1 MFLDASY
8 KNEEINNKNNIAIT
22 NIKQRKISMSGIT
35 TRGNLNSS
43 DPYNLY
49 YDINVVTDYDPTLTG
64 DTSPALTF
72 TETRQNP
79 IINYPEDYL
88 LSVVRFTLDSPTL
101 PIWSPDVLLGQG
113 NTNPNKLIYS
123 FAMKVVDYAVP
134 AAPVTYY
141 QTTPSSWIFIPD
153 DLTLPPPTAPFVFQN
168 LQDPY
173 YYVYEF
179 SKALAIMNNALK
191 ASFTA
196 MNAVL
201 TANLQ
206 PVIGNTS
213 ATPSA
218 IFQNYCPQMT
228 YDPNQELFSINF
240 PLVPPAL
247 ATVAPPYTYDT
258 YDQNLPLN
266 NANVPGTFTGR
277 VISLYMNTPAYILL
291 NSIPTRFQGN
301 DIVNLTRGTEYEI
314 VAYNNQ
320 YQNTTGGSRP
330 TFPLT
335 PVSTATASI
344 PQITV
349 PQENSTTILWS
360 PVQSLVFST
369 SLLPVQN
376 TLLSKPVIFNFWNG
390 TVSKPVGGNSNN
402 NVTAP
407 VLTDFELQGATGTS
421 SQVRITYTPTAEY
434 RMLDLRGTTPVNAVE
449 VSVFW
454 KDKFSNLHRFQ
465 LGVGC
470 VASIKIL
477 FRRKD
482 FYNARVD

>member
-1 MFLDASY
+1 
-8 KNEEINNKNNIAIT
+8 
-22 NIKQRKISMSGIT
+22 MSGIT

-64 DTSPALTF
+64 ETAPPLTF

-79 IINYPEDYL
+79 IISYPEDYL

-101 PIWSPDVLLGQG
+101 PIWSPDVLLGVGQ
-113 NTNPNKLIYS
+113 TNPNKLIQS
-123 FAMKVVDYAVP
+123 FSMSVTDYAVP
-134 AAPVTYY
+134 ATPVTYY
-141 QTTPSSWIFIPD
+141 VTTPSNWEFIPD
-153 DLTLPPPTAPFVFQN
+153 DLTARVPTAPFVFQN

-179 SKALAIMNNALK
+179 SRALAIMNNALK
-191 ASFTA
+191 ATFTA
-196 MNAVL
+196 MNQVL
-201 TANLQ
+201 LAQTPAK
-206 PVIGNTS
+206 PIIGNT
-213 ATPSA
+213 AGTPTE
-218 IFQNYCPQMT
+218 IYQNYCPQMT
-228 YDPNQELFSINF
+228 YDPAAEIFSMNL
-240 PLVPPAL
+240 PLCPPAL
-247 ATVAPPYTYDT
+247 ATTSTPFTYDT
-258 YDQNLPLN
+258 YDQNLPLMN
-266 NANVPGTFTGR
+266 NLVPVPTPAQVFTGR
-277 VISLYMNTPAYILL
+277 VIKVYMNSAAWTLL
-291 NSIPTRFQGN
+291 NSFPTIYNGN
-301 DIVNLTRGTEYEI
+301 DAVNLARGTEYTL

-330 TFPLT
+330 TYPLV
-335 PVSTATASI
+335 PFGATGGPPAVLPAAI
-344 PQITV
+344 PQIVV

-360 PVQSLVFST
+360 PVQSIVFST

-407 VLTDFELQGATGTS
+407 VLTDFELQGASGTS

-454 KDKFSNLHRFQ
+454 KDKFANLHRFQ
-465 LGVGC
+465 LAPGC

>member
-1 MFLDASY
+1 M
-8 KNEEINNKNNIAIT
+8 EINNKNKKRIT

-64 DTSPALTF
+64 DTAPALTF

-101 PIWSPDVLLGQG
+101 PIWSPDVLLAAGQ
-113 NTNPNKLIYS
+113 NDPNKLIYS
-123 FAMKVVDYAVP
+123 FTMKVVDYAVP

-141 QTTPSSWIFIPD
+141 TTAAAGGPTNWQFIPD
-153 DLTLPPPTAPFVFQN
+153 DLTLPVPVAPFVFQTLSN
-168 LQDPY
+168 PY

-179 SKALAIMNNALK
+179 SRALAIMNNAVK
-191 ASFTA
+191 TA
-196 MNAVL
+196 FNRMNATL
-201 TANLQ
+201 TAALQ
-206 PVIGNTS
+206 PVIGNTA
-213 ATPSA
+213 ATPVA
-218 IFQNYCPQMT
+218 IYQNYCPQFT
-228 YDPNQELFSINF
+228 YDPAAELFSINM
-240 PLVPPAL
+240 PLCPPAL
-247 ATVAPPYTYDT
+247 ATTATPYIYDT
-258 YDQNLPLN
+258 YDQNLPLIN
-266 NANVPGTFTGR
+266 IANPATFTGR
-277 VISLYMNTPAYILL
+277 VISLYMNTPAWTLL
-291 NSIPTRFQGN
+291 NSIPTTFQGN
-301 DIVNLTRGTEYEI
+301 DAPNLARGTEYEI
-314 VAYNNQ
+314 VCYNNQ

-330 TFPLT
+330 TFPLI

-360 PVQSLVFST
+360 PVQSIVFST

-390 TVSKPVGGNSNN
+390 TTSKPVGGSSNN

-434 RMLDLRGTTPVNAVE
+434 RMLDLRGTTPVSAVE

>member
-1 MFLDASY
+1 
-8 KNEEINNKNNIAIT
+8 
-22 NIKQRKISMSGIT
+22 MSGIT

-64 DTSPALTF
+64 DTAPALTF

-79 IINYPEDYL
+79 IISYPEDYL

-101 PIWSPDVLLGQG
+101 PIWSPDVLLGVGQ
-113 NTNPNKLIYS
+113 TDPNKLIQS
-123 FAMKVVDYAVP
+123 FSMSVTDYAIP
-134 AAPVTYY
+134 ATPVEYY
-141 QTTPSSWIFIPD
+141 VTTPSNWEFIPD
-153 DLTLPPPTAPFVFQN
+153 DLTVPAPAAPFVFQN

-179 SKALAIMNNALK
+179 SRALAIMNNALV
-191 ASFTA
+191 ATFTA

-201 TANLQ
+201 TAAAK
-206 PVIGNTS
+206 PVIGNTA
-213 ATPSA
+213 ATPLA
-218 IFQNYCPQMT
+218 IYQNYCPQFT
-228 YDPNQELFSINF
+228 YDPAAEIFTISL
-240 PLVPPAL
+240 PLSPPAL
-247 ATVAPPYTYDT
+247 SGVATPFTYDT
-258 YDQNLPLN
+258 YDQNLPLL
-266 NANVPGTFTGR
+266 NAAVPGSFTGR
-277 VISLYMNTPAYILL
+277 VVKVYMNTPAWTLL
-291 NSIPTRFQGN
+291 NSLPTRFLGN
-301 DIVNLTRGTEYEI
+301 NTVNLTRGTEYEI

-320 YQNTTGGSRP
+320 YQNTNGGGRP
-330 TFPLT
+330 TYPLT
-335 PVSTATASI
+335 PVASTVSAI
-344 PQITV
+344 PQIVV

-360 PVQSLVFST
+360 PVQSIVFST

-390 TVSKPVGGNSNN
+390 LISKPVGGNSNN

-465 LGVGC
+465 LAAGC